1 MDGVLLT
8 FLISIIASAVAVVVI
23 SGFNKPRVRRP
34 IDSPP
39 DKPVTIGI

>member
-1 MDGVLLT
+1 MDSGLLV
-8 FLISIIASAVAVVVI
+8 FFISMIASAVAVVIV